1 MSQTQSSVKWI
12 IPEKVQVVLNSK
24 FTQDIKLPP
33 IFCSLLWQN
42 SLAYKHTTENDCQV
56 RGKDRELEHCLA
68 MLRVQIALRIYVYRS
83 WFSHSVSYK
92 TDLTMRYSFKKWI
105 FKIHFKKE
113 QKDWKDY
120 EACYPK
126 FHRSRG
132 KTLFTERT
140 LSFLLKWKHVIIIVI

>member
-1 MSQTQSSVKWI
+1 MMKFLHDLRCQQAQSRVKWI

-24 FTQDIKLPP
+24 FTQDITLPP

-42 SLAYKHTTENDCQV
+42 NLAYKHTTENDHQV

-92 TDLTMRYSFKKWI
+92 TDSTMRYSFKNEFLKFI
-105 FKIHFKKE
+105 LKKNKRIERNTKIVILN
-113 QKDWKDY
+113 
-120 EACYPK
+120 
-126 FHRSRG
+126 STGLRG
-132 KTLFTERT
+132 KLYLLRE
-140 LSFLLKWKHVIIIVI
+140 LLASF